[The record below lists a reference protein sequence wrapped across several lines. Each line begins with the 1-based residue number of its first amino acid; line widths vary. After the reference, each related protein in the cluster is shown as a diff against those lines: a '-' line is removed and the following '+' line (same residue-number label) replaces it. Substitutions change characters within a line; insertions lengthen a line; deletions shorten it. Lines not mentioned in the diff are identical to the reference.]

1 MRGGPETPTAAT
13 ADAGAASAAA
23 GDRRRHRVLLALV
36 AAFGLFAVV
45 RLVVTLPEPWPYITG
60 YEYEQVGVALAR
72 GEGFSFRNDRR
83 WLFDPA
89 DDRLDP
95 EGYAPTAWEEPL
107 YPLLLAASLTVFGE
121 HGRVVMVVVHVLCF
135 AATLGVVYQL
145 GRRLAGPDAGLTAV
159 ALLLLIAPSLFAV
172 LQDLTNVSLAALLVG
187 ICAWLTLRCL
197 ERPSPAR
204 AAGLG
209 CALGVSALVQA
220 TTLGF
225 LPLAVLWVLAAR
237 GAGRQWPWRA
247 ALTVIAVAAMIIA
260 PWTLRNYLTFDAFV
274 PVKNGLGFIADLTNS
289 ALADSFRGEPQPDA
303 TLAVPWTASGP
314 GEAWSILKSQPAERS
329 AFYAYTIDGARTDPA
344 YAQGN
349 EAARDKIYLQRA
361 LAFFVDEPVVAFKL
375 MMVKAYDFYLA
386 SPRAGAVAVLALLGL
401 VIAFRDRRVQ
411 ILALLVLAYSAP
423 YIATGPFFYRYRYP
437 IEPLLA
443 VLAAVGVVGCARW
456 VAALQRRRRVAAP
469 TASAAEA
476 GPPSQ
481 R

>member
-1 MRGGPETPTAAT
+1 M
-13 ADAGAASAAA
+13 
-23 GDRRRHRVLLALV
+23 
-36 AAFGLFAVV
+36 
-45 RLVVTLPEPWPYITG
+45 
-60 YEYEQVGVALAR
+60 
-72 GEGFSFRNDRR
+72 
-83 WLFDPA
+83 
-89 DDRLDP
+89 
-95 EGYAPTAWEEPL
+95 
-107 YPLLLAASLTVFGE
+107 
-121 HGRVVMVVVHVLCF
+121 
-135 AATLGVVYQL
+135 
-145 GRRLAGPDAGLTAV
+145 
-159 ALLLLIAPSLFAV
+159 

-225 LPLAVLWVLAAR
+225 LPLAALLVLAAR

-329 AFYAYTIDGARTDPA
+329 AFYAYTVDGARTDPA

-349 EAARDKIYLQRA
+349 EAARDKIHLQRA

-401 VIAFRDRRVQ
+401 VIDRCR
-411 ILALLVLAYSAP
+411 
-423 YIATGPFFYRYRYP
+423 
-437 IEPLLA
+437 
-443 VLAAVGVVGCARW
+443 AAGSSPPP
-456 VAALQRRRRVAAP
+456 RRSP
-469 TASAAEA
+469 AS
-476 GPPSQ
+476 
-481 R
+481 